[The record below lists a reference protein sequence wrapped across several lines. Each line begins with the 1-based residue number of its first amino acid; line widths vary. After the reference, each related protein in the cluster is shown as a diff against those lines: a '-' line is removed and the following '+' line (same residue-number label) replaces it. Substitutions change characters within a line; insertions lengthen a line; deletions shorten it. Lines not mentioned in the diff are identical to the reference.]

1 MDVNYKNIRI
11 TNEQESGL
19 TEIGK
24 WLRAFRVSNNLSIN
38 DMAEKLCV
46 SVPSLSAIEN
56 GKTQIPKEFIEKFGS
71 AYRLTDKQKKEL
83 ILLINKESTV
93 GNCER
98 VGSVIDNEDKI
109 LYKLLN
115 LKEIYDEPNW
125 WYDFK
130 ILSQRG
136 WI

>member
-115 LKEIYDEPNW
+115 LKEIYDEPN
-125 WYDFK
+125 
-130 ILSQRG
+130 
-136 WI
+136 